1 MNNKFNSP
9 GTYRIEVSGW
19 GLDNCFFD
27 EKTEMLWS
35 QTGDKYVLLH
45 RTLVE
50 GAMIFVR
57 LLDSESKKSS
67 LPVLFQ
73 IKAVRAMDHN
83 GQCEMRVEELT
94 PRIKAPNRGVTA
106 SYSREDSQSPCEPSE
121 NTTHLEPEEILQ

>member
-1 MNNKFNSP
+1 MTNTFNSP

-27 EKTEMLWS
+27 EKTELLWS

-57 LLDSESKKSS
+57 LLDLESKKSS
-67 LPVLFQ
+67 VPVSFQ
-73 IKAVRAMDHN
+73 VKAARAMDCN
-83 GQCEMRVEELT
+83 GQCEMRLEQLA
-94 PRIKAPNRGVTA
+94 PRIKAPNRG
-106 SYSREDSQSPCEPSE
+106 
-121 NTTHLEPEEILQ
+121 

>member
-1 MNNKFNSP
+1 MTNTFNSP

-57 LLDSESKKSS
+57 LLDSEPRKRSG
-67 LPVLFQ
+67 PVPFQ
-73 IKAVRAMDHN
+73 VKAVRAMDSN
-83 GQCEMRVEELT
+83 GQCEMRLEQIT
-94 PRIKAPNRGVTA
+94 PRTKAPSGGVAA
-106 SYSREDSQSPCEPSE
+106 SYRREDTQSPCEPRE
-121 NTTHLEPEEILQ
+121 NATQLEPEEILQ

>member
-1 MNNKFNSP
+1 MTNTFNSP

-45 RTLVE
+45 RTLLE
-50 GAMIFVR
+50 GAMIFAR
-57 LLDSESKKSS
+57 LLDSEPKKCSV
-67 LPVLFQ
+67 PVPFQ
-73 IKAVRAMDHN
+73 IKSVRAMDCN
-83 GQCEMRVEELT
+83 GQCEMRLEQMT

-106 SYSREDSQSPCEPSE
+106 SYRQEDSQSPCEPRE
-121 NTTHLEPEEILQ
+121 NATQLEPEEILQ